1 MRIHAPP
8 LCSDHRFNA
17 KYRSEIE
24 DMVEASGETLG
35 VMPYDGCAEFHA
47 RDREDF
53 ETFVRT
59 SSASDHFA
67 GCGKRLADMT

>member
-24 DMVEASGETLG
+24 DMVEASGETLS

-47 RDREDF
+47 RD
-53 ETFVRT
+53 
-59 SSASDHFA
+59 
-67 GCGKRLADMT
+67 